1 MNTITSTY
9 EEVLAKANGSAA
21 WYVKN
26 QKWMKRLSKIIRLLS
41 IVLFGLGGLIPM
53 INSLLLENQS
63 DLKIVNL
70 GYIAIA
76 IAGTLLLVDKFFG
89 FSSGWIR
96 FITANMEIERMI
108 VEFEM
113 RWKIET
119 FGKDLENISEEEGK
133 IMLTLLM
140 DFVFQINE
148 VMKQETNSWVSEFQS
163 NLAELQESISNKTAS
178 TLPGNIKVNITNTKN
193 YDNLKIRLDNNLGV
207 VDFISPIH
215 LFREVKPGYHQITV
229 SGESIESGKSMKAT
243 EVAHVEAGKLAEV
256 TVDLEV

>member
-9 EEVLAKANGSAA
+9 EEILVKAKGAST

-26 QKWMKRLSKIIRLLS
+26 QKWMKRLSKLIRLFS
-41 IVLFGLGGLIPM
+41 IILFGLGGLIPM
-53 INSLLLENQS
+53 VNSLLLENQS

-96 FITANMEIERMI
+96 FITANMEIDRMI

-119 FGKDLENISEEEGK
+119 FGKDLEKISEEDGK
-133 IMLTLLM
+133 VLLTLLM
-140 DFVFQINE
+140 DFIFQINE

-163 NLAELQESISNKTAS
+163 NLAELQKSISNKAES
-178 TLPGNIKVNITNTKN
+178 AMPGNVKVSITNTKN
-193 YDNLKIRLDNNLGV
+193 FSNLKIRLDNNLGIA
-207 VDFISPIH
+207 DFISPIH
-215 LFREVKPGYHQITV
+215 LFREVKPGYHLITV
-229 SGESIESGKSMKAT
+229 TGESIDTGESIKVT

-256 TVDLEV
+256 TVDLEG